1 MCLHINGLKQTAGF
15 GTFLTAKSII
25 AGGSNDTTDWRAVNG
40 YDSILQYYE
49 VIATFDRRRREYKKL
64 GWIYAARNR
73 SFVDRVFKVGQSA
86 RPPHVRVEELS
97 SNTAVYQ
104 DFELVYFVHV
114 GNRDPA
120 EGQAHYRLQDYQIN
134 SRKEFFQAPLQ
145 TVVGVLDQVAN
156 MFPIP
161 LGKTPRAGFLNQPLS
176 PYLTRC
182 SGCGSRNRVPNV
194 LIELMIT
201 CVSCREQFEIAPDRY

>member
-1 MCLHINGLKQTAGF
+1 MICRR
-15 GTFLTAKSII
+15 KSCQL
-25 AGGSNDTTDWRAVNG
+25 SMNRAQ
-40 YDSILQYYE
+40 SILQSYE
-49 VIATFDRRRREYKKL
+49 VISSFDRRRREYKKL

-86 RPPHVRVEELS
+86 RPPDVRVAELS
-97 SNTAVYQ
+97 SDTAVYR

-120 EGQAHYRLQDYQIN
+120 EGQAHYRLQDYRVN
-134 SRKEFFQAPLQ
+134 PRKEFFQAPLQ

-161 LGKTPRAGFLNQPLS
+161 LGKTSRAEMLKQPPS

-182 SGCGSRNRVPNV
+182 TRCGSSNRVPNV
-194 LIELMIT
+194 LIELIVT
-201 CVSCREQFEIAPDRY
+201 CGSCREQLTIAPDNY